1 MADRNYFVICEDGCR
16 FESMTKEQ
24 ILAAIELALAGKTP
38 EEYKDG
44 YITTVKELNAGKG
57 LKFWKG
63 TQADFLSLGVDA
75 SCFFARIDKDGNVYM
90 FTDDTYFS
98 DLVGNTV
105 EQATQAAANAAASVL
120 GSKQDLHKYV
130 MWMSIMPEDW
140 AVGNIGT
147 AEYPRTGKYVH
158 VPVEGL
164 KRSDSVII
172 GPSSPLGALSLR
184 NYRID
189 CDQKLDGY
197 LTFTA
202 PAEVEITEELIF
214 NVIILPRGG
223 TQASA
228 GSVGYED
235 DDSVTSFT
243 LNGAYTYGMSFFL
256 RSGGDIYF
264 RTAKVNNQE
273 LDGFGWEYI
282 EIPGVP
288 AGAILESL
296 REVCTAES
304 GYVKNTASL
313 DAMRDYNGGEL
324 QIPANHYD
332 QGNPN
337 SFTHWEGHFIVRK

>member
-1 MADRNYFVICEDGCR
+1 
-16 FESMTKEQ
+16 MTKEQ

-38 EEYKDG
+38 AEYKDG

-98 DLVGNTV
+98 DLVENTV

-120 GSKQDLHKYV
+120 GSKQDLHT
-130 MWMSIMPEDW
+130 
-140 AVGNIGT
+140 AVDIALYDHEWQVEQFGD
-147 AEYPRTGKYVH
+147 EYDHIPLKFQRI
-158 VPVEGL
+158 PVDGL
-164 KRSDSVII
+164 KKTDSVII
-172 GPSSPLGALSLR
+172 APAGSTQLSALRQFELAC
-184 NYRID
+184 I
-189 CDQKLDGY
+189 QEEDGY

-202 PAEVEITEELIF
+202 DPDANIEGTLAFRAV
-214 NVIILPRGG
+214 ILPSIGRGAG
-223 TQASA
+223 AS
-228 GSVGYED
+228 SGYEN

-273 LDGFGWEYI
+273 IDGFGWEYI

-288 AGAILESL
+288 SGAILESI
-296 REVCTAES
+296 REVCTSEYGAVMHTS
-304 GYVKNTASL
+304 SS
-313 DAMRDYNGGEL
+313 DAMRDYNGGVW
-324 QIPANHYD
+324 QIPASHYD

-337 SFTHWEGHFIVRK
+337 SYTHWEGHFIVRK